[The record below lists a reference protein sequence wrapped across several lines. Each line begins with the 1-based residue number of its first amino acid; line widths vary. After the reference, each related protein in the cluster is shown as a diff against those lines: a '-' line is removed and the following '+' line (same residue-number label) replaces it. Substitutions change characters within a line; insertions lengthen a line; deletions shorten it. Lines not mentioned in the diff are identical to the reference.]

1 MKIRRKIAAIA
12 CAAALAAQGTAIFA
26 SADDT
31 SGWYYYYNGVYYSTV
46 NDAYGAIGSV
56 DGSKYVSVPANSV
69 PKSSAVWYSASKNTF
84 YNSQSDALANGAE
97 DAHIAYRGNYN
108 NSVSTGSTSSWWYS
122 EVTKSYYPTYAE
134 ALNHSGGITSYVKEV
149 PYYNYYYNNNYY
161 GYTYYV
167 SSVTGLR
174 YSTYSAALA
183 ASNYDSSKVTQYSSA
198 YDPNYTYAAGSIYRY
213 RYNGVYYGTLEDAIK
228 AGGTALGVDIF
239 YTPYG
244 SAGDTTY
251 YYYYNGTYY
260 GSLQAAQNAGGT
272 SLGTD
277 ITYVPYGYYGVNY
290 GYGYDY
296 GYNYNYYN
304 YPYGYSYGY
313 TFSDPYF
320 TFRNYLNNSSSTST
334 TTSTREAEDGEPY
347 IYGKK
352 NRAGWDTI
360 VKYAKAAASG
370 SNITVDMNGSYEVS
384 KDVLEAIDG
393 KNVSVTFVLDNGVK
407 WTINGKN
414 VTTPKDMIVYT
425 EYNIKYIPD
434 SLVKKASKDAV
445 GKAQIG
451 VSSNFDSFGSKAN
464 VTVRFNSE
472 RAGCT
477 AVVYRY
483 DPDANSLKG
492 VSKAKVQSDGSATF
506 SVTAGGPYLI
516 VLK

>member
-1 MKIRRKIAAIA
+1 MKIRSKIAAIA

-26 SADDT
+26 AADDV
-31 SGWYYYYNGVYYSTV
+31 SGWYYYYNGVYYSTLD
-46 NDAYGAIGSV
+46 DAWGAIGSV

-69 PKSSAVWYSASKNTF
+69 PKTSAVWYSSTKNT
-84 YNSQSDALANGAE
+84 YYTSESEALAAGVS
-97 DAHIAYRGNYN
+97 DAHIAYRGTYS
-108 NSVSTGSTSSWWYS
+108 NSLPTTSTSTWWYS
-122 EVTKSYYPTYAE
+122 EVTKSYYPTYTE
-134 ALNHSGGITSYVKEV
+134 ALSHSYGIASYVKEM
-149 PYYNYYYNNNYY
+149 PYYSNPYY

-183 ASNYDSSKVTQYSSA
+183 ASNYDSSKVTQHSTT
-198 YDPNYTYAAGSIYRY
+198 YDSNYNYAPGSIYRY

-272 SLGTD
+272 ALGVD
-277 ITYVPYGYYGVNY
+277 ITYVPYGYYGLNY

-296 GYNYNYYN
+296 GYNYNYT
-304 YPYGYSYGY
+304 YPYGYGY
-313 TFSDPYF
+313 VFSDPYF
-320 TFRNYLNNSSSTST
+320 TFRNLLNNKNNTSSSSN
-334 TTSTREAEDGEPY
+334 REAEDGEPY

-370 SNITVDMNGSYEVS
+370 STIKVNMNGSYEVS

-407 WTINGKN
+407 WTVNGKN
-414 VTTPKDMIVYT
+414 ITTPKDMVIYT

-451 VSSNFDSFGSKAN
+451 VSSNFDDFGSKAN
-464 VTVRFNSE
+464 VTVKFNSS
-472 RAGCT
+472 RSGCT

-492 VSKAKVQSDGSATF
+492 VSKAKVQSDGSTTF
-506 SVTAGGPYLI
+506 TVTAGGPYLI

>member
-1 MKIRRKIAAIA
+1 MKIRSKIAAIA

-26 SADDT
+26 AADDST
-31 SGWYYYYNGVYYSTV
+31 GWYYYYNGVYYGSLNDVWGAVGST
-46 NDAYGAIGSV
+46 
-56 DGSKYVSVPANSV
+56 DGTKYISVPSNSV
-69 PKSSAVWYSASKNTF
+69 PKTSATWYSASKNTY
-84 YNSQSDALANGAE
+84 YNSEADALSAGAT
-97 DAHIAYRGNYN
+97 DAHVAYRGYYN
-108 NSVSTGSTSSWWYS
+108 TSVSSSTSSWWYS
-122 EVTKSYYPTYAE
+122 EITKSYYPTYTE
-134 ALNHSGGITSYVKEV
+134 ALNHSGGLSSYVKEV
-149 PYYNYYYNNNYY
+149 PYYNYYYNNSYY

-167 SSVTGLR
+167 SSVTGQR

-183 ASNYDSSKVTQYSSA
+183 ASNYDSSKVIQYGST

-213 RYNGVYYGTLEDAIK
+213 RYNGVYYGSLDDAIK

-272 SLGTD
+272 SLGVD

-296 GYNYNYYN
+296 SYNYL
-304 YPYGYSYGY
+304 YPYGYGNLY
-313 TFSDPYF
+313 TFSDPYY
-320 TFRNYLNNSSSTST
+320 TFRNQLNNKNNTT

-352 NRAGWDTI
+352 NKAGWDTI

-370 SNITVDMNGSYEVS
+370 STLKVNMNGSYEVS

-393 KNVSVTFVLDNGVK
+393 KNVSITFVLDNGVK
-407 WTINGKN
+407 WTVNGKN
-414 VTTPKDMIVYT
+414 VSTPKDMIIYT

-464 VTVRFNSE
+464 VTVRFSSE
-472 RAGCT
+472 RSGCT

-492 VSKAKVQSDGSATF
+492 VSKAKVQSDGTTTF
-506 SVTAGGPYLI
+506 TVTAGGPYLI